1 MFEVTAWKTLFG
13 AVGVL
18 ALLGIPVVLWMRRR
32 ASRRARGS
40 EHAWGGL
47 LEGGSGGSTPD
58 GWEDVSSRFI
68 EDFIPEV
75 EEEKHESAQSGI
87 VREVV
92 GNSPG
97 SLDDVEEG
105 VRVIKR
111 ESREVPPEEEALPPE
126 DEAPPEDDEGP
137 VLLVDEAPT
146 AEPGAPWWED
156 LPTPEGAEYR
166 RVADDLLDAALDE
179 PPESPAEDEPSHRPA
194 EDARAAAELDSEAQ
208 VTAGGVLADD
218 EEAPGAVET
227 SEYADS
233 PLRMRIPAVSEVRD
247 DAASGEDA
255 PDGEEESEVFLLTR
269 EGEGVA
275 DAPVEPARE
284 DRVDDEVL
292 EAAPESPPEPGFE
305 EQEDESPP
313 SRNEESILEE
323 GESDEVSPDSQALE
337 PEEAPS
343 PPEPEEKA
351 APETAAEEDLISLIQ
366 RERAEDDA
374 FSHSAAAPEEPEAK
388 EDAEALDF
396 SLEDEVEEL
405 VHAAAP
411 PPAASHEA
419 PANTPSELI
428 RELVA
433 DICPGDL
440 LLAENMEQK
449 LPAWTPGVVNA
460 AGIDLGQRES
470 ARQTPASEEYLRL
483 AILEMILGRNEDA
496 TDHLKESLRR
506 TSRLAPVLNAL
517 AVASYRR
524 EKVDPAISYSR
535 EALRE
540 AGRDVPMQ
548 AVVSM
553 NLGYFYQ
560 SKGDDEKAAE
570 SYEKALAYVGPQGG
584 INQLSTLRM
593 RVGRLFRR
601 LGDKE
606 KAREH
611 LSEAAHMFH
620 RLGDRRNEARA
631 HTALASVLSE
641 SGEYEAAQVS
651 LDDALNLCQKIGDK
665 AGEALVYGQMGMS
678 FAAQEQFTRALRYYE
693 NALRLNRGLENRKG
707 EAANLSG
714 MGNIHYAR
722 GDMPEA
728 REAYEAAL
736 EISREQGSVLA
747 QGVVLG
753 SLGRV
758 HFEGHEWEA
767 SRECLSKARRIFQEL
782 GAAEALDSI
791 MGMLRALDKRG
802 DA

>member
-32 ASRRARGS
+32 ALRRAKGS
-40 EHAWGGL
+40 AHALGGL

-58 GWEDVSSRFI
+58 IWEDVSSRFI

-105 VRVIKR
+105 VRVIK
-111 ESREVPPEEEALPPE
+111 EENREVPPEEEALPPE

-146 AEPGAPWWED
+146 AEPGAPWWEG

-179 PPESPAEDEPSHRPA
+179 PPESPAEDEPSYRPM
-194 EDARAAAELDSEAQ
+194 ENARAAAELDSETQ
-208 VTAGGVLADD
+208 VTVGGVLADE
-218 EEAPGAVET
+218 EEAPGVAET
-227 SEYADS
+227 SEYADI
-233 PLRMRIPAVSEVRD
+233 PLRIRIPAVSEVRD

-255 PDGEEESEVFLLTR
+255 RDGEEESEVFRLTR

-275 DAPVEPARE
+275 AAPAEPARE
-284 DRVDDEVL
+284 DQVDDEVL
-292 EAAPESPPEPGFE
+292 EVARESSPEPRLE
-305 EQEDESPP
+305 EQEDKESP
-313 SRNEESILEE
+313 SWNEGSILEE
-323 GESDEVSPDSQALE
+323 DEPDEVSPDSQALE

-374 FSHSAAAPEEPEAK
+374 FSHSAAAPEEPEAE

-396 SLEDEVEEL
+396 SLEDDVEEL
-405 VHAAAP
+405 VRAAAP

-506 TSRLAPVLNAL
+506 TSRLGPVLNAL

-560 SKGDDEKAAE
+560 RKGDDEKAAE
-570 SYEKALAYVGPQGG
+570 SYEKALAYVGSQGG

-606 KAREH
+606 KAREN
-611 LSEAAHMFH
+611 LSEAAHLFH

-641 SGEYEAAQVS
+641 TGEYEAAQVS

-767 SRECLSKARRIFQEL
+767 SRECLSEARRIFQEL

-802 DA
+802 DE